1 MVGATEAEEV
11 GVEHL
16 LRDIKDASQGQ
27 LSKMVID
34 KLNGLRTLANKLVEM
49 KEYLEGVISD
59 KYRYNH
65 QIIQNY

>member
-65 QIIQNY
+65 LIIQNF

>member
-1 MVGATEAEEV
+1 MFGASEIEEV

-27 LSKMVID
+27 LSKIVID
-34 KLNGLRTLANKLVEM
+34 KINGLKTLSTKLADM

-65 QIIQNY
+65 LIIQNF

>member
-34 KLNGLRTLANKLVEM
+34 KINGLRTLANKLTDM

-65 QIIQNY
+65 